1 MPDWTD
7 KDMEQLF
14 RSAAGQQEFEYK
26 DAAWQQMEQ
35 LLDARKRRRRFIFWW
50 WRGLGLLLFVAMLGL
65 GIYHFVGAGRE
76 KPGLPAADALTG
88 SAASHLPKESTNEIE
103 HTDLGHETEKLQ
115 NTNNHRQAA
124 PSGPALKEEATGS
137 RFGVSARP
145 GIPAPA
151 GHTQADAA
159 TGILPPELD
168 NRAKESVVADQKA
181 NAASGK
187 VLLPGVLIPY
197 LPMAELPV
205 EFTVPELN
213 PELPALS
220 SQEHELDANKGFYL
234 AVTAAGEL
242 TSIGP
247 DDFAQLNSKF
257 GLGLEYRFGSK
268 LGIASGI
275 NYMRL
280 DYRAGEGEYIP
291 PKGFWTRKIAP
302 QSTIGHCDIL
312 ELPLS
317 LNYHGE
323 LESGAGVS
331 FSAGLSSLLIFR
343 QRYYYQYDLADD
355 DLIRKWKS
363 NELKSYWLSLGSV
376 SVGYDLPLSAK
387 TRLNIAP
394 YMQFPLTGIGHGN
407 VQLYSAGIAA
417 RLGWKL

>member
-1 MPDWTD
+1 
-7 KDMEQLF
+7 
-14 RSAAGQQEFEYK
+14 
-26 DAAWQQMEQ
+26 
-35 LLDARKRRRRFIFWW
+35 
-50 WRGLGLLLFVAMLGL
+50 
-65 GIYHFVGAGRE
+65 
-76 KPGLPAADALTG
+76 
-88 SAASHLPKESTNEIE
+88 
-103 HTDLGHETEKLQ
+103 
-115 NTNNHRQAA
+115 
-124 PSGPALKEEATGS
+124 
-137 RFGVSARP
+137 
-145 GIPAPA
+145 
-151 GHTQADAA
+151 
-159 TGILPPELD
+159 
-168 NRAKESVVADQKA
+168 
-181 NAASGK
+181 
-187 VLLPGVLIPY
+187 
-197 LPMAELPV
+197 MAELPV